1 MKNLGD
7 DTLQVVV
14 FRVASESYAIPVQD
28 VESIIRHTDVTA
40 VPESP
45 YEVRGV
51 IDIRGRLISI
61 YDLRRRFGLA
71 ELEDEA
77 TANVLVLRSEVS
89 EVGLMVDSVSEV
101 ATVSVN
107 DSQPAPAEATVSND
121 FLLGVIHHGDA
132 LVMLLD
138 VPRLLGLEDQSVAD
152 PGLGAYEPSPGAELV
167 NSSV

>member
-28 VESIIRHTDVTA
+28 VESIIRHTEVTE

-61 YDLRRRFGLA
+61 YDLRRRFGLM
-71 ELEDEA
+71 ELDDEA

-89 EVGLMVDSVSEV
+89 EIGLMVDSVSEV
-101 ATVSVN
+101 ATVSVS
-107 DSQPAPAEATVSND
+107 DSQPAPAEATVAND

-138 VPRLLGLEDQSVAD
+138 VPRLLGIEDHFATPAPAPFEAD
-152 PGLGAYEPSPGAELV
+152 HGSELV
-167 NSSV
+167 DSTV